1 MLVDEYQDVNRLQYL
16 LLRMLVGRE
25 GHIMV
30 VGDPDQ
36 SIYGWRGADMRMI
49 LNFERDFP
57 GAKVVVLDQNYRS
70 SATILKAANA
80 VIRNNNAR
88 KNKDLWTVRD
98 GGNPLYLLLGGS
110 ERQKRSLSRRRRNVC
125 VTRDTDTA
133 MWRFSIA

>member
-1 MLVDEYQDVNRLQYL
+1 VDEYQDVNRLQYL